1 MVYINNNEMI
11 KSNIHRNWYLW
22 LFFIIFLEFFIFIMY
37 LIKSIK
43 YSIEKGV
50 YLSDILIIILFVFIE
65 LFLIIVIKDFKYIII
80 DKEKNQLKYYSIL
93 RPFGSTLNLNDFDN
107 KIKTTEI
114 SIRGQYEVIYLI
126 KKGYTAFKIN
136 GLFYENFKEIDS
148 SIKIKRI
155 YNYKFNFK
163 LYIQLLFTGRIKIEE
178 S

>member
-1 MVYINNNEMI
+1 MI

-22 LFFIIFLEFFIFIMY
+22 FFLIVICELGISFG
-37 LIKSIK
+37 LIKAIVKISYQSNKSFFPI
-43 YSIEKGV
+43 II
-50 YLSDILIIILFVFIE
+50 LLIIILA
-65 LFLIIVIKDFKYIII
+65 FLLVIKDFKYIII

-107 KIKTTEI
+107 KIKTTET